1 MKNIMQNVQSYISLL
16 LCVLIV
22 AAFLHGWLFSWE

>member
-1 MKNIMQNVQSYISLL
+1 MKQVLHYWQSWVSLL

-22 AAFLHGWLFSWE
+22 AAFLHGWLFGGE